1 VVVAGKERNISV
13 NNLCGSRFV
22 WVWTD
27 SCLSGQTETKLRA
40 GIQIRVHVF
49 HEAEQANKH

>member
-1 VVVAGKERNISV
+1 MVVAGKERNISV